1 MRRVLLYIAL
11 LYVTSCTT
19 TNPKEYIQYLDG
31 YWEIKKV
38 VLPDGN
44 KKEYV
49 FNQDIDFFEVKDS
62 IGIRKKVRPQ
72 LDGNFIITNNQEIF
86 TIAIE
91 NDSVRLYYKNS
102 LAAWKE
108 TIISA
113 KENEIVFKNETGNV
127 YFYQRYQKLKL

>member
-1 MRRVLLYIAL
+1 MQRVLLYIVL
-11 LYVTSCTT
+11 LCVTSCTR
-19 TNPKEYIQYLDG
+19 TNPKEHIQYLDG

-38 VLPDGN
+38 ILSDGS
-44 KKEYV
+44 KKEYS
-49 FNQDIDFFEVKDS
+49 FSQDIDFFEIKDS

-72 LDGNFIITNNQEIF
+72 LDGGFKTTNNQEIF
-86 TIAIE
+86 TIIIE

-102 LAAWKE
+102 LATWKE

-127 YFYQRYQKLKL
+127 YFYQRYQKLQL

>member
-1 MRRVLLYIAL
+1 MRRVLFCIVL

-62 IGIRKKVRPQ
+62 IGIRKKVRPR
-72 LDGNFIITNNQEIF
+72 LDGSFIITNNQEIF
-86 TIAIE
+86 TIVIE

-102 LAAWKE
+102 LATWKE

>member
-1 MRRVLLYIAL
+1 MRRVLFCVVL

-38 VLPDGN
+38 VLPDEN

-62 IGIRKKVRPQ
+62 IGIRKKVRPR
-72 LDGNFIITNNQEIF
+72 LDGSFIITNNQEIF
-86 TIAIE
+86 TIVIE

-102 LAAWKE
+102 LATWKE